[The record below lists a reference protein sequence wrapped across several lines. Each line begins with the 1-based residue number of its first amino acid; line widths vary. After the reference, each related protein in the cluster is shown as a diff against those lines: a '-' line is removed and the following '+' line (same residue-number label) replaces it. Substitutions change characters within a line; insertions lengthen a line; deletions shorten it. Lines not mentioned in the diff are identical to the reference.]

1 MEVDINGYILA
12 LLIILIAG
20 DRSGGLWQYTKI
32 LHIVGTSK
40 VASNVN
46 NIKYFFDFFSG

>member
-1 MEVDINGYILA
+1 MGYSLG
-12 LLIILIAG
+12 LLIIKIAS
-20 DRSGGLWQYTKI
+20 DRSGGLWHYTKI
-32 LHIVGTSK
+32 LHIIGTSK